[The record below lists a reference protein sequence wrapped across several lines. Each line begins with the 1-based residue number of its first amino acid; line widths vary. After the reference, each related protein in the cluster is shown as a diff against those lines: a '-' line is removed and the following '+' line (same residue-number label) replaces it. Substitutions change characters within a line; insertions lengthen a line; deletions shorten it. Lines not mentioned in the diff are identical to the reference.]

1 MSSQLLTEVSGIA
14 RLCELGHRTSMVFP
28 ELLGSLPA
36 QIHSAGFQVECG
48 PSCNGNEPNP
58 GRNARHNARI
68 DGLAAIRYTLSG
80 RGRLRYFDREILVEP
95 GQALLLH
102 FPYDH
107 QCWIEAGERWEFFYL
122 TLSGREVISCIRDVV
137 DKVGPV
143 ITLAEN
149 SPTLARAAGACAD
162 ALEEKIESPYH
173 GSALAHS
180 ILMELL
186 GEYSPPAQVPTCR
199 LPNVP
204 AFVVEVEEFCRQ
216 NLARPIG
223 VADMARVA
231 KMSRFHFTRLFQK
244 AWGISP
250 GRYLALVR
258 MEQARNLVRNGE
270 LTVKDLAQQCGF
282 STANYFCKAFR
293 KHFGMPPGGFKLEIL
308 PLRAPQLSIVNGG
321 VSEGA
326 WPEQRARAGLQ

>member
-1 MSSQLLTEVSGIA
+1 MTSQPLKEVSGIA
-14 RLCELGHRTSMVFP
+14 RLCELGHRESMVFP

-36 QIHSAGFQVECG
+36 QIHSAGFQVQCG
-48 PSCNGNEPNP
+48 PSFNGNGCNP
-58 GRNARHNARI
+58 GRNPI
-68 DGLAAIRYTLSG
+68 VEGLAAIRYTLGG
-80 RGRLRYFDREILVEP
+80 RGRLRYFDREIPVEP
-95 GQALLLH
+95 GQAVLLH

-107 QCWIEAGERWEFFYL
+107 SCWIEAGERWEFFYL
-122 TLSGREVISCIRDVV
+122 TLSGREVIGCIRDIV
-137 DKVGPV
+137 DRVGPI

-162 ALEEKIESPYH
+162 ALEQKIESPYH
-173 GSALAHS
+173 GSALAHA

-186 GEYSPPAQVPTCR
+186 GEYCPPAQAPACR

-216 NLARPIG
+216 NFARPIG

-231 KMSRFHFTRLFQK
+231 NMSRFHFTRLFQK

-270 LTVKDLAQQCGF
+270 LTVKDLAQRCGF

-293 KHFGMPPGGFKLEIL
+293 KHFGVPPGGFKLRTL
-308 PLRAPQLSIVNGG
+308 PPRTPQLSIVNARAG
-321 VSEGA
+321 EHA
-326 WPEQRARAGLQ
+326 WPEQPARAGLQ